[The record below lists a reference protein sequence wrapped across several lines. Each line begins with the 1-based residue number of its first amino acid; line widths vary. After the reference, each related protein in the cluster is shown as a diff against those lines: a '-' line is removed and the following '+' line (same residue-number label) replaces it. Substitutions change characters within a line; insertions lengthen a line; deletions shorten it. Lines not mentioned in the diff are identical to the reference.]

1 LRQNGTAGRTKC
13 LGSTG
18 NAVVIYAGFWLL
30 SYRTKLCPRVF
41 LIEEP
46 KNLPAHILS
55 SRLLVVHDANT
66 GGENN
71 VAELQNTKVSYHGTQ
86 LKGSRRND

>member
-1 LRQNGTAGRTKC
+1 
-13 LGSTG
+13 
-18 NAVVIYAGFWLL
+18 VVIYAGFLLL

-46 KNLPAHILS
+46 KNLPSHILS
-55 SRLLVVHDANT
+55 SRLLVVHDASR
-66 GGENN
+66 GGEND

-86 LKGSRRND
+86 FTRSRRNN